1 MPKNINSSFAASFIF
16 GLSWNLKKTFCNPFR
31 MTSRIFEGL
40 NNMPMSVKY
49 YKQILKQDATCMEAI
64 ACMGV
69 NHFYNDQPEVALL
82 FYR

>member
-1 MPKNINSSFAASFIF
+1 
-16 GLSWNLKKTFCNPFR
+16 

-64 ACMGV
+64 ACIGV